1 MRDYFQ
7 TKRISI
13 PIPTEPELYL
23 IAAGIIAFCMW
34 IGMVYDGQNNRSRMG
49 YILHLWSRIHYNVD
63 GYSWLFM
70 SMAHFCKKC
79 KRRTVPKWS
88 GLCKRCIREGYH
100 KDVGQETL

>member
-34 IGMVYDGQNNRSRMG
+34 IGMVYDG
-49 YILHLWSRIHYNVD
+49 
-63 GYSWLFM
+63 
-70 SMAHFCKKC
+70 
-79 KRRTVPKWS
+79 
-88 GLCKRCIREGYH
+88 
-100 KDVGQETL
+100 